1 MKLSNLLIFVLMAV
15 GAVGIQAQEAQAGED
30 TQAVLGNGSRLGVR
44 VRLGGTMPITN
55 HDSGSGIY
63 GDHLYDGGFSSE
75 IGAVYNIPLGKRG
88 WYFEP
93 GLMFAYDTWGLN
105 DDVVSVSGIP
115 AGADYDMSFRR
126 FGINIPVQVG
136 FRIKLG
142 KCGLSIYTGPEAG
155 IGLVCKSHESIKS
168 DGVKLSASQ
177 SMYGNEGIYNR
188 FGLGWKLGVG
198 LDVNH
203 WYFALESKFDILNM
217 SPDLATTYHYIS
229 TRIFTGGI
237 VAGYT
242 F

>member
-1 MKLSNLLIFVLMAV
+1 MRLRNLFIFILMAV
-15 GAVGIQAQEAQAGED
+15 GAVGAMAQDDEQ
-30 TQAVLGNGSRLGVR
+30 TVLGNGSHLGVR
-44 VRLGGTMPITN
+44 VRLGGTMPISN
-55 HDSGSGIY
+55 YD
-63 GDHLYDGGFSSE
+63 DADRHLYDGGFSSE
-75 IGAVYNIPLGKRG
+75 IGGVYNVPLGKKG
-88 WYFEP
+88 WYIEP
-93 GLMFAYDTWGLN
+93 GLMFAYDTWSFN
-105 DDVVSVSGIP
+105 DDVVGVSGIP

-126 FGINIPVQVG
+126 FSINIPVQVG

-155 IGLVCKSHESIKS
+155 IGLVCRGHASVKSG
-168 DGVKLSASQ
+168 GVKVSASE
-177 SMYGNEGIYNR
+177 SAYGKEGIYNR

-203 WYFALESKFDILNM
+203 WYFAMESKCDILNM
-217 SPDLATTYHYIS
+217 SPDLVASNYFTHAYLT